1 MGCTQSCAHA
11 QGGNGN
17 KSSAG
22 KGQTP
27 HLSDSLQVP
36 VLVKNGGPLCILLP
50 CLPICFAPAMLF
62 RVQQKYLHANTISY
76 ALLCVEL
83 QAKALLGDMQGQKR
97 CPAELDSDRQVFQPA
112 G

>member
-17 KSSAG
+17 KSAG
-22 KGQTP
+22 KGQTS

-36 VLVKNGGPLCILLP
+36 VPVKNGGPLCILLP
-50 CLPICFAPAMLF
+50 GLPICFAPAMLF

-76 ALLCVEL
+76 ALVSVEL
-83 QAKALLGDMQGQKR
+83 QAKALLGDMQGQNG